1 MEQDKTVKNVLVAV
15 GVSAGITLLFL
26 LCMAV
31 LMLKTGMS
39 EKAASNAMIAGYV
52 LAPAVGGF
60 MLGKKKKVSRF
71 LWGLLVG
78 LVYYFIY
85 FAIAVCVMD
94 VAVTAL
100 LWVALPILLGG
111 MAGGMLS

>member
-60 MLGKKKKVSRF
+60 LLGKKKKVSHK
-71 LWGLLVG
+71 G
-78 LVYYFIY
+78 
-85 FAIAVCVMD
+85 A
-94 VAVTAL
+94 
-100 LWVALPILLGG
+100 
-111 MAGGMLS
+111 